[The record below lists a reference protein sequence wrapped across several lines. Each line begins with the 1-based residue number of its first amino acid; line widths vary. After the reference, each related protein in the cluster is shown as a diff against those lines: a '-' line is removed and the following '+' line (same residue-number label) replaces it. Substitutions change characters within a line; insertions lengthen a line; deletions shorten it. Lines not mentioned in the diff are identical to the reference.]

1 MSFLSISVMFP
12 LSPNME
18 FDLQDDEQDDDD
30 IINKKTIG
38 STKTRL
44 QTSSYKEKSGHIT
57 ASS

>member
-1 MSFLSISVMFP
+1 
-12 LSPNME
+12 ME
-18 FDLQDDEQDDDD
+18 FDLQDDDEKEEDDD

-44 QTSSYKEKSGHIT
+44 HTSSYKEKSGHIT